1 MNTTALNEFRIGV
14 TFGFREGWLHSEG
27 QAVFQNRYKT
37 VSYSEGYGHND
48 ETEN

>member
-27 QAVFQNRYKT
+27 QAGDKAFQKIQCGAVKR
-37 VSYSEGYGHND
+37 
-48 ETEN
+48 